1 MTPLPERLLIC
12 FALREEARP
21 FEKRAGRRPHLQ
33 VLVTGMGPVHARRA
47 VCRALA
53 AVRPSAVLS
62 CGFAGGL
69 DPTLA
74 RGDVVFA
81 ADPAF
86 AWRDR
91 LLAAGARPATF
102 YCAARI
108 AATAAEKGELRRSTG
123 ADAVEMESAVIAQE
137 CRECGV
143 PCATVRVIS
152 DVAGED
158 LPVDF
163 NRFLTP
169 DCRLAGWRLAAAV
182 ARQPGL
188 LRRLWA
194 LRRASREAAGRLAE
208 VLTAFIGAAG
218 PGLPP
223 PPAPGAAS

>member
-1 MTPLPERLLIC
+1 MTPLPERLLVC

-21 FEKRAGRRPHLQ
+21 FEQQAGRRPHLR
-33 VLVTGMGPVHARRA
+33 VLVTGMGRQRARR
-47 VCRALA
+47 RLRPALA
-53 AVRPSAVLS
+53 SFRPQLVLT

-69 DPTLA
+69 DPALA

-102 YCAARI
+102 HCAARI
-108 AATAAEKGELRRSTG
+108 AATAAEKGQLRRATG
-123 ADAVEMESAVIAQE
+123 ADAVEMESAIIEQE
-137 CRECGV
+137 CRRRGV

-152 DVAGED
+152 DAAGED

-169 DCRLAGWRLAAAV
+169 GGRLAGWRLAAAV
-182 ARQPGL
+182 ACQPGL
-188 LRRLWA
+188 LRHLLA
-194 LRRASREAAGRLAE
+194 LRRAAREAAGRLAE
-208 VLTAFIGAAG
+208 VLTAFIAAAG

-223 PPAPGAAS
+223 PPAPGPAS